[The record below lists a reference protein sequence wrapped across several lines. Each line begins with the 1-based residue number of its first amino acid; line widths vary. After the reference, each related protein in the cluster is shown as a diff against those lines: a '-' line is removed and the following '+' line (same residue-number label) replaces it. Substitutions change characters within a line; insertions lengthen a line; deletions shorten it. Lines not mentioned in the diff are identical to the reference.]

1 MRGRYKA
8 PLETNKSNRF
18 HILNLS
24 ISQDMKKEVSKL
36 GREFEREVRS
46 KVINVGLTT
55 LLLPF
60 KKYFEREGKSPE
72 VRTHLSKLGFK

>member
-1 MRGRYKA
+1 
-8 PLETNKSNRF
+8 
-18 HILNLS
+18 
-24 ISQDMKKEVSKL
+24 MKKEVSKL